1 MAKLCQATYKMTISS
16 DQINHIARLARLKT
30 DPEQA
35 EFYAAQLTRIM
46 DLVEQMNRID
56 TDGVEPMSHPQD
68 AALRLRA
75 DEVTEPDQR
84 EKFQSIAPQSENGLY
99 LVPQVIE

>member
-1 MAKLCQATYKMTISS
+1 MSISP

-35 EFYAAQLTRIM
+35 EFYATQLSRIM
-46 DLVEQMNRID
+46 DLVEQMNSIN
-56 TDGVEPMSHPQD
+56 TDGIEPMSHPQD

-75 DEVTEPDQR
+75 DEVTEKNQR
-84 EKFQSIAPQSENGLY
+84 QEFQAIAPEAEKGLY